1 VETAWFCFL
10 ALMVTMYVVL
20 DGFDLGVGALH
31 FLLGKTEEEREQAT
45 AAIGPV
51 WNGNEVWLIASAGVL
66 FMAFPTAYAGALS
79 GLYFGLIIVLWLLV
93 GRGLSLEL
101 RHQIDNPLWR
111 SACDGVFFLASG
123 TLALVFGVALGNV
136 VRGVP
141 LGSDGYFSLPLFNI
155 LNWYALLVGVF
166 GLVVLAAHGAS
177 FLAFRG
183 ADALAERAR
192 LWARRLWIGEVVLFV
207 AMVGPTYAVRDEM
220 LTNLV
225 DHPWRLVFPLL
236 AVAALGAMFAAQR
249 SRDWER
255 SFYASCLFIA
265 GLLTTMAAGLYP
277 NLLPAREG
285 NPNSLTIDNAAAG
298 SHTLKIGLFWWP
310 MGMLLAAVYFVY
322 AYRMF
327 FRGPAKPHLGT
338 D

>member
-10 ALMVTMYVVL
+10 AVMVTMYVVL
-20 DGFDLGVGALH
+20 DGFDLGVGTMH
-31 FLLGKTEEEREQAT
+31 FLLGKTEEEREEAT

-51 WNGNEVWLIASAGVL
+51 WNGNEVWLLASGGVL
-66 FMAFPTAYAGALS
+66 FMAFPTAYAGAFS
-79 GLYFGLIIVLWLLV
+79 GLYFGLILVLWLLV

-111 SACDGVFFLASG
+111 SACDAVFFLASG
-123 TLALVFGVALGNV
+123 ALALVFGVALGNV
-136 VRGVP
+136 VRGAP
-141 LGSDGYFSLPLFNI
+141 IGPDGYFSLPLFNI

-166 GLVVLAAHGAS
+166 GLIVLAAHGAG
-177 FLAFRG
+177 FLAFRATG
-183 ADALAERAR
+183 ALAGRAQQ
-192 LWARRLWIGEVVLFV
+192 WAHRLWIVELVLFV

-236 AVAALGAMFAAQR
+236 AVGALIAMLVYQR
-249 SRDWER
+249 AREWAR
-255 SFYASCLFIA
+255 AFYASCLFIV

-298 SHTLKIGLFWWP
+298 SHTLKSALIWWP
-310 MGMLLAAVYFVY
+310 LGMVLAGVYFVY

-327 FRGPAKPHLGT
+327 FRSGAKPQLGT
-338 D
+338 E

>member
-10 ALMVTMYVVL
+10 AVMVTMYVIL

-31 FLLGKTEEEREQAT
+31 FLLGRTEEEREQAT
-45 AAIGPV
+45 DAIGPI
-51 WNGNEVWLIASAGVL
+51 WNGNEVWLIASGGVL
-66 FMAFPTAYAGALS
+66 FMAFPKAYASSFS

-111 SACDGVFFLASG
+111 SACDTVFFLASG
-123 TLALVFGVALGNV
+123 ALALVFGVALGNV

-141 LGSDGYFSLPLFNI
+141 LNGDGYFSLPLFNI

-177 FLAFRG
+177 FMAFRASG
-183 ADALAERAR
+183 PPAERAR
-192 LWARRLWIGEVVLFV
+192 LWARRLWVGELVLFV
-207 AMVGPTYAVRDEM
+207 AMIGPTYAVRDEM
-220 LTNLV
+220 LTNLF

-236 AVAALGAMFAAQR
+236 AIGALGAAFLYQR
-249 SRDWER
+249 AGDWAR
-255 SFYASCLFIA
+255 GFYSSCVFIA

-277 NLLPAREG
+277 NVLPAREG
-285 NPNSLTIDNAAAG
+285 NPHSLTIDNAAAG
-298 SHTLKIGLFWWP
+298 SHTLKVALFWWP
-310 MGMLLAAVYFVY
+310 FAMVLAGVYFVF

-327 FRGPAKPHLGT
+327 FRPRETYSDMGI
-338 D
+338 

>member
-10 ALMVTMYVVL
+10 AVMVTMYVVL

-31 FLLGKTEEEREQAT
+31 FLLGRTEEEREQTT

-51 WNGNEVWLIASAGVL
+51 WNGNEVWLIASGGVL
-66 FMAFPTAYAGALS
+66 FMAFPTAYAGAFS

-111 SACDGVFFLASG
+111 SACDGVFFLASAA
-123 TLALVFGVALGNV
+123 LALVFGVALGNV

-183 ADALAERAR
+183 AGPLAERAR

-236 AVAALGAMFAAQR
+236 AVAALGLMFASQR
-249 SRDWER
+249 SRDWAR
-255 SFYASCLFIA
+255 SFYASCLFIV
-265 GLLTTMAAGLYP
+265 GLLTTTAAGLYP

-298 SHTLKIGLFWWP
+298 SHTLKIALFWWP
-310 MGMLLAAVYFVY
+310 LGMLLAAVYFVY

-327 FRGPAKPHLGT
+327 FRGGAEPHLGT